1 MLIDSMGYY
10 GYPED
15 NSFSIIEI
23 LLKFKEFMIG
33 MNKVN
38 KQLNINEISQEFELT
53 KDTLRYWEKI
63 GLLPKIHRNQQG
75 YRIYSDNDKN
85 WIFLY

>member
-1 MLIDSMGYY
+1 
-10 GYPED
+10 
-15 NSFSIIEI
+15 
-23 LLKFKEFMIG
+23 

-63 GLLPKIHRNQQG
+63 GLLPKIYRNQQG

>member
-1 MLIDSMGYY
+1 MVIPKTIHFQSSRFRSSLK
-10 GYPED
+10 
-15 NSFSIIEI
+15 NSCMIE
-23 LLKFKEFMIG
+23 

-63 GLLPKIHRNQQG
+63 GLLPKIYRNQQG